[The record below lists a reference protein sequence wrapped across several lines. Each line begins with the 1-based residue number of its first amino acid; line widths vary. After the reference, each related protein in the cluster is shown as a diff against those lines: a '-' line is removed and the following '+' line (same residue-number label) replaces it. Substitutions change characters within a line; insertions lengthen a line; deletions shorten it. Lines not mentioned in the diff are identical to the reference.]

1 MFPGFYNKV
10 KMNIKKTAKT
20 CLEYIKAMNIR
31 RPRQTVFIIVYLV
44 IAVMLAFFIS
54 KGNYKNN
61 HVLLN
66 NVSFTQSGS
75 DYVSNS
81 FSFPAST
88 HYITVAYQAEC
99 PGEIVVKDG
108 NSELARSN
116 YESTLN
122 GETGTVSVLFY
133 VPRDT
138 SDYRIYF
145 SNPEGGSISVS
156 SVDFLSDKPLNM
168 DHIAKAV
175 FFFLFFIYIL
185 VMILLIHNE
194 VISKDKIVSIT
205 FTTAFVLFA
214 SLPLMFDYI
223 VAGHDLWT
231 QCSRIEGMQEAFSD
245 GQVFPII
252 YPNTNNGYGY
262 LGFVYP
268 ELFLYLPA
276 FLRKSG
282 VSMVMSY
289 HIFLFVIN
297 AATAVICY
305 FSVHSVLESLKINK
319 ESDEKVRNITLCC
332 TLMYLLAPYRLTDMY
347 IRSALG
353 EVLAMTFLPLCLAGI
368 YHLYAGNRKKW
379 YYVTLGMTGLMQ
391 SHILSVVMII
401 PLTIFMC
408 IPFVKDIVKS
418 KRWKEIIYAVVMF
431 LCLNLWYIIPFVRY
445 YFLPLN
451 TESMQVDDL
460 MYHSVPLGQLFSV
473 NTGYRDEDILVL
485 TLGVSG
491 LMIFIIAAVFLFE
504 KSHDIKHNE
513 ERSVRFVLMTVIC
526 CVTYL
531 LFASEITPWDYL
543 SDTSKVISEVF
554 KTLQF
559 PFRLLSVVSICLIY
573 MLAVSMLKSEN
584 IGKHISTVVLALL
597 ILAVLDS
604 STLIDRYEAGYK
616 SITPYS
622 GGFNL
627 HVPED
632 YLPKGTDVSIFAST
646 EPFISDGVIEDYEKF
661 GTTVIFSYRTEGD
674 ATATLPLLYYQC
686 YHATDETGRELKV
699 FAAADK
705 KLSVSLPE
713 GCHNVKIGIRY
724 W

>member
-1 MFPGFYNKV
+1 MV
-10 KMNIKKTAKT
+10 
-20 CLEYIKAMNIR
+20 L
-31 RPRQTVFIIVYLV
+31 YLV
-44 IAVMLAFFIS
+44 LAVLLSFFIS

-61 HVLLN
+61 HVLLS
-66 NVSFTQSGS
+66 NVSFSQIGT
-75 DYVSNS
+75 DYVSTS

-88 HYITVAYQAEC
+88 HYITVSYQSDC
-99 PGEIVVKDG
+99 SGDIVVKDG
-108 NSELARSN
+108 NFELARSN
-116 YESTLN
+116 YGNTMN
-122 GETGTVSVLFY
+122 GEAGTVSVLFS
-133 VPRDT
+133 VPGDT

-145 SNPEGGSISVS
+145 TNPEGGNISVA
-156 SVDFLSDKPLNM
+156 SVDFLSDKPLNT

-205 FTTAFVLFA
+205 FITAFVLFA

-245 GQVFPII
+245 GQFFPII

-297 AATAVICY
+297 AATAIICY
-305 FSVHSVLESLKINK
+305 FSVHSVLDSLKINK
-319 ESDEKVRNITLCC
+319 ESEEKVRNITLCC
-332 TLMYLLAPYRLTDMY
+332 TVLYILAPYRLTDMY

-379 YYVTLGMTGLMQ
+379 YYIALGMTGLMQ

-401 PLTIFMC
+401 PLTIIMC
-408 IPFVKDIVKS
+408 VPFIKDIVKS
-418 KRWKEIIYAVVMF
+418 KRWKEIIYAFSLF
-431 LCLNLWYIIPFVRY
+431 LGLNLWYIIPFIRY

-460 MYHSVPLGQLFSV
+460 EYHSVPLGQLFSV

-491 LMIFIIAAVFLFE
+491 LMVFIFAAVFLFE

-513 ERSVRFVLMTVIC
+513 ERSVRFVLMTTIC
-526 CVTYL
+526 CIIYL

-559 PFRLLSVVSICLIY
+559 PFRLLSVVTICLIY
-573 MLAVSMLKSEN
+573 MLAVSLLKSEN
-584 IGKHISTVVLALL
+584 FGKYIVSLVLALL
-597 ILAVLDS
+597 ILAVIDS

-632 YLPKGTDVSIFAST
+632 YLPKDTDISIFSST
-646 EPFISDGVIEDYEKF
+646 EPGITEGEIEDYEKF
-661 GTTVIFSYRTEGD
+661 GTTVIFSYRAENDT
-674 ATATLPLLYYQC
+674 TATVPLLYYQC
-686 YHATDETGRELKV
+686 YHATDETGAELKV
-699 FAAADK
+699 FASEDK
-705 KLSVSLPE
+705 KLSISLPA

>member
-1 MFPGFYNKV
+1 MK
-10 KMNIKKTAKT
+10 IKEKG
-20 CLEYIKAMNIR
+20 KACIDYLKKLRLR
-31 RPRQTVFIIVYLV
+31 RPRQTVFIIIYLACA
-44 IAVMLAFFIS
+44 ILLSFFVS

-66 NVSFTQSGS
+66 NVSFTQDGT
-75 DYVSNS
+75 DYVSSS

-88 HYITVAYQAEC
+88 HYITISYFAQN
-99 PGEIVVKDG
+99 PGEIVVRDG
-108 NSELARSN
+108 NYVLARSN
-116 YESTLN
+116 YEASQ
-122 GETGTVSVLFY
+122 GEANQVTSILFS

-145 SNPEGGSISVS
+145 SNPEGGQVLVYSI
-156 SVDFLSDKPLNM
+156 DFLSDKPLNN
-168 DHIAKAV
+168 DHIAKAIL
-175 FFFLFFIYIL
+175 FFLVFMYVL

-194 VISKDKIVSIT
+194 VISKEKIVSIT
-205 FTTAFVLFA
+205 FVTAFVIFA

-231 QCSRIEGMQEAFSD
+231 QCSRIEGMQEALSD
-245 GQVFPII
+245 GQIFPII

-276 FLRKSG
+276 LLRKSG

-297 AATAVICY
+297 ILTAIICY

-319 ESDEKVRNITLCC
+319 ESDEKVRSITICC
-332 TLMYLLAPYRLTDMY
+332 TVIYLLAPYRLTDMY

-353 EVLAMTFLPLCLAGI
+353 EVLAMTFLPLCFAGI
-368 YHLYAGNRKKW
+368 YHLYAGNRKRW
-379 YYVTLGMTGLMQ
+379 YYIALGMTGLMQ
-391 SHILSVVMII
+391 SHILSVVMVI
-401 PLTIFMC
+401 PLTVLMC
-408 IPFVKDIVKS
+408 IPFAKDIAKN
-418 KRWKEIIYAVVMF
+418 KRWREIINAFVMF

-460 MYHSVPLGQLFSV
+460 SYHSVPLGQLFSV

-491 LMIFIIAAVFLFE
+491 LVVFIITSIFLFE
-504 KSHDIKHNE
+504 KSHDIKSNE
-513 ERSVRFVLMTVIC
+513 ERSVRFVLMTTIC
-526 CVTYL
+526 CVVYV

-543 SDTSKVISEVF
+543 SDTSVFVGEVF

-559 PFRLLSVVSICLIY
+559 PFRLLSVVTICMIF
-573 MLAVSMLKSEN
+573 MLGIALLKSEN
-584 IGKHISTVVLALL
+584 LGKYLVPAVLA
-597 ILAVLDS
+597 IIVLAVLDS
-604 STLIDRYEAGYK
+604 STLMDRYEAGYK
-616 SITPYS
+616 SITSYS

-632 YLPKGTDVSIFAST
+632 YLPKGTDVAMFSDT
-646 EPFISDGVIEDYEKF
+646 EAHINEGEIEDYEKF
-661 GTTVIFSYRTEGD
+661 GTTVIFSYRAESETV
-674 ATATLPLLYYQC
+674 ATVPLLYYQC
-686 YHATDETGRELKV
+686 YHATDEAGRYLPV
-699 FAAADK
+699 FAAEDK
-705 KLSVSLPE
+705 RLAVSLPS
-713 GCHNVKIGIRY
+713 GSHNVKIRIRY

>member
-1 MFPGFYNKV
+1 MIIKEKV
-10 KMNIKKTAKT
+10 KACFDYLKKMNLK
-20 CLEYIKAMNIR
+20 
-31 RPRQTVFIIVYLV
+31 RPRQTIFVIIYLACA
-44 IAVMLAFFIS
+44 ILLSYFIS
-54 KGNYKNN
+54 KGNYANN

-66 NVSFTQSGS
+66 NISFSPIGS
-75 DYVSNS
+75 DYVSTS

-88 HYITVAYQAEC
+88 HYITLSYLSDVS
-99 PGEIVVKDG
+99 GEIIVRDG
-108 NSELARSN
+108 NYELAKGAYSAC
-116 YESTLN
+116 EN
-122 GETGTVSVLFY
+122 GENQTSSILFT

-138 SDYRIYF
+138 SDYRIYLT
-145 SNPEGGSISVS
+145 NPEGGSVSVS
-156 SVDFLSDKPLNM
+156 SIDFLSDKPLNK

-175 FFFLFFIYIL
+175 LFFLIFMYVL

-194 VISKDKIVSIT
+194 VISKDKIISIT
-205 FTTAFVLFA
+205 FLTAFVIFA

-231 QCSRIEGMQEAFSD
+231 QCSRIEGMQEALSD
-245 GQVFPII
+245 GQLFPIV

-276 FLRKSG
+276 LLRKSG

-297 AATAVICY
+297 IATAVICY

-319 ESDEKVRNITLCC
+319 ESDEKVRNITICC
-332 TLMYLLAPYRLTDMY
+332 TVIYLLAPYRLTDMY

-353 EVLAMTFLPLCLAGI
+353 EVLAMTFLPLCFAGI

-379 YYVTLGMTGLMQ
+379 YYIALGMTGLMQ

-401 PLTIFMC
+401 PLTILMC
-408 IPFVKDIVKS
+408 IPFAKDIVKN
-418 KRWKEIIYAVVMF
+418 KRWREFVNALVMF

-445 YFLPLN
+445 FFQPLN

-460 MYHSVPLGQLFSV
+460 AYHSVPLGQLFSV
-473 NTGYRDEDILVL
+473 NTGYQDEDILVL

-491 LMIFIIAAVFLFE
+491 LVVFIITSVFLFE
-504 KSHDIKHNE
+504 KSHDIKGNE
-513 ERSVRFVLMTVIC
+513 ERSVRFVLMTTISC
-526 CVTYL
+526 IIFL

-543 SDTSKVISEVF
+543 SAKSQVVSEVF
-554 KTLQF
+554 RTLQF
-559 PFRLLSVVSICLIY
+559 PFRLLSIVTICMIF
-573 MLAVSMLKSEN
+573 MLGISLLKSES
-584 IGKHISTVVLALL
+584 IGKYLAPALL
-597 ILAVLDS
+597 AILVLAVLDS

-632 YLPKGTDVSIFAST
+632 YLPKGTDTSIFSDL
-646 EPFISDGVIEDYEKF
+646 EPTISDGVIEDYEKF
-661 GTTVIFSYRTEGD
+661 GTTVIFSYKSISDT
-674 ATATLPLLYYQC
+674 TVTIPLLYYGC
-686 YHATDETGRELKV
+686 YHATDEAGRVLPV
-699 FAAADK
+699 FPTQEKRLA
-705 KLSVSLPE
+705 VSLPS
-713 GCHNVKIGIRY
+713 GQHNVKIRIRY